1 VAAVPEY
8 TVSAAVAVAVV
19 VAAEVAWLRTGL
31 FRTRQYWLAMAI
43 VLGFQVPVDGWLTKS
58 SAPIVQYHEPATT
71 GVRAPW
77 DIPVEDFLFG
87 FALCTAT
94 IALWRHSGRRAGRR
108 PEATVPTPP
117 PGARGLGDVEPR
129 RERATVR

>member
-1 VAAVPEY
+1 VPEY

-19 VAAEVAWLRTGL
+19 VAAELAWLRTGL
-31 FRTRQYWLAMAI
+31 FRTPQYWLAIAV
-43 VLGFQVPVDGWLTKS
+43 VLGFQVPVDGWLTRS
-58 SAPIVQYHEPATT
+58 SAPIVEYHEPATT

-94 IALWRHSGRRAGRR
+94 ITLWRRAGRPVGRHDDASPPAAAPPEVAAHADAEQR
-108 PEATVPTPP
+108 PE
-117 PGARGLGDVEPR
+117 
-129 RERATVR
+129 RAGVR